1 MDTPKELWK
10 MITGNMALIQ
20 VRTGKGNIYSWGKPN
35 FGSVGGLS
43 AWVLLFSVNVL
54 CLMGRQ
60 VTPLC
65 PTATLALQVGL
76 GVSMLDSNP

>member
-35 FGSVGGLS
+35 FGSVGGFKCLGF
-43 AWVLLFSVNVL
+43 AVQCQCSVSDGEAGDTSVSHSH
-54 CLMGRQ
+54 
-60 VTPLC
+60 
-65 PTATLALQVGL
+65 VGPA
-76 GVSMLDSNP
+76 GWTGCFHAGF